1 MDSHYILYMAFSE
14 VSDKWQDAIALQWQ
28 CCQTFV
34 SPSSVKMHEIS
45 TFPTPFRT
53 QDQFWLQADFERRIS
68 PAVRSSPAHGHRC
81 PALRSARALSRIFQ
95 CRSHCCAPAHTIFD
109 YLRAIVCSPH
119 APVISLDSLSNYRP
133 TRGSA
138 ARKILHGR
146 GVRPKHGTVTYLL
159 IIPARALLWWI
170 SLSKLNGQIYRITSL
185 RKILCQE
192 PWWCTTKPDV
202 RATRPSSMYSYKT
215 TIVSMQRFR
224 FTIVQE

>member
-1 MDSHYILYMAFSE
+1 MAMLSDICEAFICKNAWNIHFSY
-14 VSDKWQDAIALQWQ
+14 
-28 CCQTFV
+28 
-34 SPSSVKMHEIS
+34 PS
-45 TFPTPFRT
+45 FRT

-95 CRSHCCAPAHTIFD
+95 RRSHCCAPAHTIFD

-119 APVISLDSLSNYRP
+119 APVISLDSLSNY

-159 IIPARALLWWI
+159 IIPTRALLWWI

-224 FTIVQE
+224 FTIEQE